1 MRVLLM
7 YILLART
14 IKFLLLVENEVL
26 LGFQ

>member
-14 IKFLLLVENEVL
+14 FKVLLLVENEVL
-26 LGFQ
+26 LGLQ